1 MKKVL
6 LGLCLLLCS
15 CTSFFNSTIRFT
27 STADKTQ
34 ISPITKVHF
43 GGDYANFQRIDWD
56 EGDGVRIISDY
67 ATSTNSS
74 NYADYHVFNI
84 QQVNEKSVGKL
95 TCINGTNLIW
105 NSKHT
110 GDYNFW
116 SIYPISA
123 ASSMRDEGFNGTF
136 SANIPED
143 EFLMV
148 SHTIVPYGTKEINLQ
163 YHPAF
168 TTFRFSMISDIENV
182 TLNSV
187 KLTSPDY
194 LTGDF
199 TTTIDNIIN
208 NNSEITVSNGEK
220 DIFLNTNVI
229 LSMSEGVEFLF
240 FCLPHDINTVK
251 LTCNFTVNGE
261 EIEKSLKLSYQ
272 FGASKQYRFYLKLN
286 TNKELVFTDGLIEIV
301 RCCSDIK
308 YQYNMI
314 RNMSHDQV
322 KAALLTDQDLQQ
334 AFINFIENTS
344 VLRSQTTLGGNISAN
359 DFKAFKNLQR
369 IEYIDMS
376 NDSEI
381 EMEDLSI
388 DLANF
393 NHGIHYSI
401 KDCQNL
407 TSIKLLNINNN
418 NSTIEIENCNNIVNI
433 TSDMVE
439 GNNIGCDFIIKNMN
453 GLKTFSIHDG
463 KSIYFDNCPV
473 IESITM
479 DRASRLET
487 IHLESLPK
495 FKTGTFT
502 SVDRT
507 INVNLGNCGADITGG
522 LMTLRGNGNAVNVRK
537 ENSDNITVRFIDNG
551 GNTKITF

>member
-1 MKKVL
+1 MKR
-6 LGLCLLLCS
+6 LLLLVLPLLIS
-15 CTSFFNSTIRFT
+15 CNGLFLDKNVKFT
-27 STADKTQ
+27 TTADKTS
-34 ISPITKVHF
+34 ISPVTKATF
-43 GGDYANFQRIDWD
+43 GSDYANFQRIVWE
-56 EGDGVRIISDY
+56 EGDAIRIASDKTLTPY
-67 ATSTNSS
+67 G
-74 NYADYHVFNI
+74 DYNVVDI
-84 QQVNEKSVGKL
+84 TEKNEKSVGKVISL
-95 TCINGTNLIW
+95 NATSLQWDTEYAGE
-105 NSKHT
+105 
-110 GDYNFW
+110 YNFW
-116 SIYPISA
+116 SIYPRKA
-123 ASSMRDEGFNGTF
+123 ASDLMEEGFNGTF
-136 SANIPED
+136 TANIPND
-143 EFLMV
+143 EYLMV
-148 SHTIVPYGTKEINLQ
+148 AHATSNFEAKTVNLLF
-163 YHPAF
+163 HPAF
-168 TTFRFSMISDIENV
+168 TTLRFSLISDIDNV

-187 KLTSPDY
+187 KLTSSDY
-194 LTGDF
+194 LEGTFTG
-199 TTTIDNIIN
+199 TIDGIIN
-208 NNSEITVSNGEK
+208 KTSNIVVSNGSK
-220 DIFLNTNVI
+220 QIVI
-229 LSMSEGVEFLF
+229 QKTSALSQVEGTELMF
-240 FCLPHDINTVK
+240 FCLPQDIHNVK

-261 EIEKSLKLSYQ
+261 TIEKSLSLPYV

-334 AFINFIENTS
+334 AFINFIENTT

-359 DFKAFKNLQR
+359 DFKAFKSLQR

-388 DLANF
+388 DFANF

-463 KSIYFDNCPV
+463 KSIYFDNCP
-473 IESITM
+473 ILESITM
-479 DRASRLET
+479 DRASMLEA
-487 IHLESLPK
+487 IHLESLTK

-502 SVDRT
+502 SVDKT
-507 INVNLGNCGADITGG
+507 VSVNLGNCGADITGC

>member
-1 MKKVL
+1 MKR
-6 LGLCLLLCS
+6 LLLLLLPLLIS
-15 CTSFFNSTIRFT
+15 CNGLFLDKNVKFT
-27 STADKTQ
+27 TTADKTS
-34 ISPITKVHF
+34 ISSVTKATF
-43 GGDYANFQRIDWD
+43 GSDYANFQRIVWE
-56 EGDGVRIISDY
+56 EGDAIRISSDKTLTPY
-67 ATSTNSS
+67 G
-74 NYADYHVFNI
+74 DYNVVDI
-84 QQVNEKSVGKL
+84 TEKNEKSVGKVV
-95 TCINGTNLIW
+95 NLNATSLQW
-105 NSKHT
+105 DT
-110 GDYNFW
+110 EYAGEYNFW
-116 SIYPISA
+116 SIYPRKA
-123 ASSMRDEGFNGTF
+123 ASDLMEEGFNGTF
-136 SANIPED
+136 TANIPND
-143 EFLMV
+143 EYLMV
-148 SHTIVPYGTKEINLQ
+148 AHATSNFEAKAVNLLF
-163 YHPAF
+163 HPAF
-168 TTFRFSMISDIENV
+168 TTLRFSLISDIDNV

-187 KLTSPDY
+187 KLASSDY
-194 LTGDF
+194 LEGTFTG
-199 TTTIDNIIN
+199 TIDGIIN
-208 NNSEITVSNGEK
+208 KTSNISVSNGSK
-220 DIFLNTNVI
+220 QIVI
-229 LSMSEGVEFLF
+229 QKTSALSQVEGTELMF
-240 FCLPHDINTVK
+240 FCLPQDIHNVK
-251 LTCNFTVNGE
+251 LACNFTVNGE
-261 EIEKSLKLSYQ
+261 TIEKSLSLPYV

-314 RNMSHDQV
+314 RNMSHNQV
-322 KAALLTDQDLQQ
+322 KAALLTDQNLQQ
-334 AFINFIENTS
+334 AFINFIENTT

-359 DFKAFKNLQR
+359 DFKAFKSLQR

-376 NDSEI
+376 NNSEI
-381 EMEDLSI
+381 ELEDLSI

-401 KDCQNL
+401 KNCQNL

-439 GNNIGCDFIIKNMN
+439 GNNNGCDFIIKNMN

-473 IESITM
+473 LESITM

-507 INVNLGNCGADITGG
+507 VNVNLGNCGTAITGG